1 MTTDES
7 SESFSR
13 RFARSFAS
21 VAAAAVILAILAGT
35 ATVMISSAP
44 FWQWALASAPD
55 DGVLPEPEF
64 DEVHQAY

>member
-13 RFARSFAS
+13 RLARSLAS
-21 VAAAAVILAILAGT
+21 VAAAAVILAILAGM

-44 FWQWALASAPD
+44 FWQWALASGPD
-55 DGVLPEPEF
+55 DGIFPEPEL
-64 DEVHQAY
+64 DEVHQVD